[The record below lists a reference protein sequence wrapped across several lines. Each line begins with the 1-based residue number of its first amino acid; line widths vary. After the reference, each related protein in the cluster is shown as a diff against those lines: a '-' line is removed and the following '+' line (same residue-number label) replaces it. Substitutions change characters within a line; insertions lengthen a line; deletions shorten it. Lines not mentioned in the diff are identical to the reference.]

1 MKKVEELN
9 NDELYDFLKSLDE
22 KEKKIFMKYYLENS
36 KNMEFSMRLMETDNL
51 LKKNREELEG
61 KKYNW

>member
-61 KKYNW
+61 KKYN